1 MLVSS
6 LITPTA
12 MNPINSYL
20 DVLQNLHTAVVIHA
34 ADTRIVFSN
43 RRATE
48 LLGLSEAQ
56 MLGKMAIDPG
66 WHFVNEDGQ
75 RMDPSQYPVN
85 RVIASGLALEELVL
99 GVFVPQREQVLWL
112 LVTAFPEYSTGHEL
126 QRVVVNFHDISAL
139 RQAQATLRASERT
152 YRTLFETVP
161 QGIVY
166 QDTAGHI
173 TTANPAALRILGLTL
188 AQLQGRTSMNPA
200 WKATREDGSDL
211 PGEEHPS
218 MRALRTQRP
227 VNGVVMGIS
236 APGRGLVWI
245 LSSATPLFL
254 DGELSEVYA
263 IFEDI
268 TERKNLE
275 MQVEQLAFFDPLTQL
290 PNRRLLNDRLAQA
303 LLASKR
309 SPCFG
314 ALLVI
319 DLDNF
324 KPLNDQHGHM
334 AGDLLLVEVAR
345 RLLSQVRK
353 VDTVA
358 RFGGDEFV
366 VILQE
371 LCSDAELAAH
381 QAMALAEK
389 ICVAL
394 AAPYH
399 LQTTAGAPLLEHHCT
414 ASLGLALFDPT
425 TSGPTEVLQQADQA
439 MYQAKAE
446 DRNRVHWAP
455 RP

>member
-1 MLVSS
+1 M
-6 LITPTA
+6 TCPD
-12 MNPINSYL
+12 SYL

-66 WHFVNEDGQ
+66 WHFIDEDGQ
-75 RMDPSQYPVN
+75 RIEHGQYPVN
-85 RVIASGLALEELVL
+85 RVMATGQALAETVM
-99 GVFVPQREQVLWL
+99 GVVAPQRPEVVWM
-112 LVTAFPEYSTGHEL
+112 LVTAFPDHSGGTAL

-173 TTANPAALRILGLTL
+173 TAANPAALRILGLTL
-188 AQLQGRTSMNPA
+188 AQLQGRTSMDPQ
-200 WKATREDGSDL
+200 WKALREDGSTL
-211 PGEEHPS
+211 PGEEHPA
-218 MRALRTQRP
+218 MLALRTEQP
-227 VNGVVMGIS
+227 VTGMVMGIA
-236 APGRGLVWI
+236 APDRGLVWVLI
-245 LSSATPLFL
+245 SATPLFTN
-254 DGELSEVYA
+254 GQLSEVYS

-268 TERKNLE
+268 TERRNLE
-275 MQVEQLAFFDPLTQL
+275 MQVKQLAFFDPLTQL

-303 LLASKR
+303 LLACR
-309 SPCFG
+309 RNPCFG

-324 KPLNDQHGHM
+324 KPLNDAHGHL

-345 RLLSQVRK
+345 RLLRHVREG
-353 VDTVA
+353 DTVA

-371 LCSDAELAAH
+371 LCTETQDSAR
-381 QAMALAEK
+381 QALAVGEK
-389 ICVAL
+389 IRAVL
-394 AAPYH
+394 AAPYW
-399 LQTTAGAPLLEHHCT
+399 LQVGPGAQPRAIEHHCT
-414 ASLGLALFDPT
+414 ASIGIALFNHT
-425 TSGPTEVLQQADQA
+425 TTNAAEVLRQADQA
-439 MYQAKAE
+439 MYQAKHNG
-446 DRNRVHWAP
+446 RNLLQLADLPLPTGKSPV
-455 RP
+455 